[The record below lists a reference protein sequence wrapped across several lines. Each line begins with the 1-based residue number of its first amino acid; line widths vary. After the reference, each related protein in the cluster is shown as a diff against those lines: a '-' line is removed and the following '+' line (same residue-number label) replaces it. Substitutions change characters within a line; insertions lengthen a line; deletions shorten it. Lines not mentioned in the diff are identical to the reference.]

1 VIPIHNYQEIAWNWR
16 FAFFMLLIASA
27 LAFLSMSD
35 QLAKA
40 EQEPQTLIVECR
52 HSEPM
57 YVMEVAPA
65 APLARE
71 IEPEIEEGKYASLEL
86 TDEERMLAALTLYH
100 EARGE
105 GRRGMKAVLEV
116 IFNRAI
122 SDRWP
127 QTVKEVI
134 YAPGQFAVSSY
145 LLTANIND
153 PAALAT
159 AYDIVNEM
167 METTEY
173 MLPDDYVYFATSKAN
188 GTDFIQIGNHYFSK

>member
-1 VIPIHNYQEIAWNWR
+1 
-16 FAFFMLLIASA
+16 MLLIASA
-27 LAFLSMSD
+27 LAFMCLND
-35 QLAKA
+35 QLVQAKREPHTLVVEHRYPDRDFTMEAAPVA
-40 EQEPQTLIVECR
+40 ELNTDV
-52 HSEPM
+52 
-57 YVMEVAPA
+57 EVA
-65 APLARE
+65 E
-71 IEPEIEEGKYASLEL
+71 EEGKYASLEL

-167 METTEY
+167 MKTTEY
-173 MLPDDYVYFATSKAN
+173 ILPDDYVYFATSKVN
-188 GTDFIQIGNHYFSK
+188 GKDFIQVGNHYFSK